1 MEIYIWKGRNLRGEI
16 LKGEI
21 EAESKEEVENKLRS
35 QRIIPIKIKKK
46 PKEITIP
53 LFEKK
58 VTPNEVMIFTRQ
70 LSTMIDAGLS
80 IIQSLEIL
88 AEQTEN
94 KKFREV
100 INGIKTKLE
109 SGQTLSKAMASYPK
123 VFDELYV
130 NMVNAGEISG
140 SLDIILQRLA
150 VLLEKT
156 ITLKRKIKGAM
167 FYPISVIIVAI
178 IVSAILLIKVVPTF
192 AELFSS
198 MGKALPLP
206 TQIVINIS
214 NFLRANFG
222 YIILGV
228 AIIVV
233 AVKLIYKTDKG
244 RHFFDA
250 LVLKLPIF
258 GKLILKAAVAK
269 FTRTLG
275 TMLSSG
281 VSILEAFDI
290 VAKTSGNVIIEDAVY
305 YTRDKVKEGKNL
317 VEPLSETKVFP
328 PMVVQMIG
336 VGERTGAVDAM
347 LNKIADFYE
356 EEVDQAVA
364 NLTSLIEP
372 LIMAFL
378 GVVLGGLIIA
388 MYLPIFKIGEVI

>member
-1 MEIYIWKGRNLRGEI
+1 MDIYIWKGKNIKGEE

-21 EAESKEEVENKLRS
+21 EAESKEEVERKLRA
-35 QRIIPIKIKKK
+35 QRIIPVKIKKK
-46 PKEITIP
+46 PKEISIP

-58 VTPNEVMIFTRQ
+58 IKAEEIVVFTRQ

-80 IIQSLEIL
+80 IIQGLEIL
-88 AEQTEN
+88 AEQSDN
-94 KKFREV
+94 KKFKEV
-100 INGIKTKLE
+100 ILGVKTKLE
-109 SGQTLSKAMASYPK
+109 SGQTLSKAMGSYPK
-123 VFDELYV
+123 VFDDLYV
-130 NMVNAGEISG
+130 NMINAGEISG

-150 VLLEKT
+150 TLMEKT
-156 ITLKRKIKGAM
+156 VSLKRKIKGAM
-167 FYPISVIIVAI
+167 FYPISVIIVAT
-178 IVSAILLIKVVPTF
+178 IVTAILLIKVVPTF
-192 AELFSS
+192 AQMFSS

-214 NFLRANFG
+214 NFLRHNIG
-222 YIILGV
+222 YIILGIFAV
-228 AIIVV
+228 IVLV
-233 AVKLIYKTDKG
+233 RLVYKTDKG
-244 RHFFDA
+244 RHFFDS
-250 LVLKLPIF
+250 LLLRLPIF
-258 GKLILKAAVAK
+258 GNLIRKAAVAK

-305 YTRDKVKEGKNL
+305 YTRDRVKEGKNL
-317 VEPLSETKVFP
+317 VEPLSEVKVFP

-356 EEVDQAVA
+356 EEVDQMVA

-372 LIMAFL
+372 LIMVFL